1 MSNNLTLKTLAS
13 QQINDSAISGVTV
26 KDALETLESLNA
38 GSSIVLRFTGTITAL
53 TTGESIYLN
62 GDPNA
67 FLPFEDNLFYS
78 GNSKMISKSTLTPS
92 NYQMVYEI
100 SGGAFF
106 TYWNNPI
113 SWLQSNVFYFE
124 SGYPSFTV
132 LAYTDYNSQ
141 TLIEFQSI
149 EIEHNKWKFQVL
161 SNNTTENALVE
172 VFIFIDKILNPAT
185 GEVSTPATGAII
197 NGGDKNY
204 IHNQIAPN
212 NVWTI
217 THNLGKFPSVTIS
230 DSTERIVI
238 GDIHFI
244 NNNEIQIFFKGAFSG
259 KAYIN

>member
-13 QQINDSAISGVTV
+13 QQINDSAVSGVTI

-78 GNSKMISKSTLTPS
+78 GTSKMIAKSILIPS
-92 NYQMVYEI
+92 NYQMIYEV
-100 SGGAFF
+100 SGGSFF
-106 TYWNNPI
+106 TYWDNPV
-113 SWLQSNVFYFE
+113 SWTQSSLFYFE
-124 SGYPSFTV
+124 SGYSNFTI
-132 LAYTDYNSQ
+132 LTYTDYNNQ
-141 TLIEFQSI
+141 TYIDFQSI
-149 EIEHNKWKFQVL
+149 EVEHNKWKFQVL
-161 SNNTTENALVE
+161 NNNTTENALVE
-172 VFIFIDKILNPAT
+172 VFIFIDNVLNPAT

-230 DSTERIVI
+230 DSTDRIVI

-259 KAYIN
+259 KAYLN